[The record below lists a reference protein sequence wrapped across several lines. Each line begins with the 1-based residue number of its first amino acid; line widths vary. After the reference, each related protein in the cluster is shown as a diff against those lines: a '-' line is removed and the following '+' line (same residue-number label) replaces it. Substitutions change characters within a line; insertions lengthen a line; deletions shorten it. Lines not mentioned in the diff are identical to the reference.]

1 MKKRAGGMTAI
12 LLVYSLLML
21 AMMGLTVWILSKRST
36 PAFIEKSDPEIQE
49 KYVYVYVKPDEDT
62 TGTAEEE
69 IWVVKEHESRI
80 GIFSANGELLELLEI
95 QTKTLPI
102 ADQGL
107 LREGI
112 TVTNRSALY
121 ALIEDYSE

>member
-1 MKKRAGGMTAI
+1 MKKRAGAMTAI

-36 PAFIEKSDPEIQE
+36 PIFIEESAPEIQE

-62 TGTAEEE
+62 TSTAEEE